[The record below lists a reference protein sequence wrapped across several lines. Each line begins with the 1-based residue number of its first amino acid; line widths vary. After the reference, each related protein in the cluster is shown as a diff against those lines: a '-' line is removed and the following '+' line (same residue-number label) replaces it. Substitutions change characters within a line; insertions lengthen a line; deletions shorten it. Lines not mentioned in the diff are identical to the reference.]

1 MRTIFRYL
9 VNCFN
14 YYKIKGP
21 FDKENVFCFTFLSII
36 LFVIIRLIA
45 MMSYRDSV
53 LERAKYTINE
63 KEYRV
68 RNEIRDEINKVYS
81 FMFSIKPYKDEFWFN
96 EEQVNYLNRKEINK

>member
-1 MRTIFRYL
+1 
-9 VNCFN
+9 
-14 YYKIKGP
+14 
-21 FDKENVFCFTFLSII
+21 
-36 LFVIIRLIA
+36 

-68 RNEIRDEINKVYS
+68 RDEIRDEINKVYS

>member
-1 MRTIFRYL
+1 MKTIFKYL

-14 YYKIKGP
+14 YYKIKGH
-21 FDKENVFCFTFLSII
+21 FDKEDVFCFTFLSII
-36 LFVIIRLIA
+36 LFIIIRLIA

-68 RNEIRDEINKVYS
+68 RDEIRDETNKVYS

-96 EEQVNYLNRKEINK
+96 EEQVNYLNRKERNK